1 MVEKVMS
8 MERRNIDSI
17 TFPFFSPLPLFNAL
31 TSSRGTRSGT
41 GPRLPSSQS
50 GSTELTSEERRVRVG
65 VAATGLSS
73 RRRSRVAISEGMFQ
87 LPSERRRGRSAC

>member
-1 MVEKVMS
+1 MMS

-17 TFPFFSPLPLFNAL
+17 TFPFLSPLLFDVL
-31 TSSRGTRSGT
+31 TSSLGTRSGT

-65 VAATGLSS
+65 VAATGRSS
-73 RRRSRVAISEGMFQ
+73 RRSERVTTSEGRSQ
-87 LPSERRRGRSAC
+87 EPSGRRRGRSAC